1 MRGKRI
7 AILES
12 RLGAQMVEL
21 IAKHGGVPMHAPA
34 LAESPDL
41 DRDFIARLV
50 AELEI
55 QPAKVAIF
63 QTGVGTQALFKATD
77 ALGLTEKLLAQL
89 ARLTVL
95 ARGPKPTGVLRGRQV
110 RIDLSAA
117 DPFTTAEVVDALR
130 SVPLAGARVIVQR
143 YGVTN
148 RDLDEALRNAGAE
161 VIEIPTYR
169 WSLPE
174 DTTPLVA
181 LMDALDAGR
190 VDAVLVTNAAQVYNL
205 FELAERLG
213 RAARLR
219 DGLSRTLIA
228 SVGPV
233 SSDALH
239 KFGIAA
245 GIEASPPK
253 LGPLIAALAAA
264 LNG

>member
-21 IAKHGGVPMHAPA
+21 IAKHGGEPMHAPA
-34 LAESPDL
+34 LAEIPDL

-50 AELEI
+50 AELETK
-55 QPAKVAIF
+55 PAQVAIF

-77 ALGLTEKLLAQL
+77 ALGLTDKLLGQL
-89 ARLTVL
+89 ALLTVL
-95 ARGPKPTGVLRGRQV
+95 ARGPKPTGALRGRNV
-110 RIDLSAA
+110 GIDLSAA

-130 SVPLAGARVIVQR
+130 AVPLAGARVIVQR

-148 RDLDEALRNAGAE
+148 RDLDEALRQAGAE

-169 WSLPE
+169 WSLPD
-174 DTTPLVA
+174 DTKPLVA
-181 LMDALDAGR
+181 LVDTLDAGR

-213 RAARLR
+213 RAAAVR
-219 DGLSRTLIA
+219 DGLNRTLIA

-233 SSDALH
+233 SSEALH
-239 KFGIAA
+239 KFGVNV
-245 GIEASPPK
+245 GVEASPPK
-253 LGPLIAALAAA
+253 LGPLIAALDAA
-264 LNG
+264 LSR